1 MSSISRPA
9 PPANGNGQFMWV
21 VLAAIAAEACV
32 LVDALLSPRKI
43 IAEVEQMR
51 ALWVEADRVEEDDPA
66 LAEELRWRAS
76 RIGLR

>member
-1 MSSISRPA
+1 MSSLSRTV
-9 PPANGNGQFMWV
+9 PPASGHAQFTWV
-21 VLAAIAAEACV
+21 VLAALAAEACV
-32 LVDALLSPRKI
+32 LVDALLSPRKV

-51 ALWVEADRVEEDDPA
+51 ALWVEADRIEDDDPA